1 VADEVYFIIESDES
15 FVICGH
21 LHAANANYIN
31 VGTSAFL
38 YVNFR
43 VGFWLSPADQN
54 QSIFYKN
61 GFPSQGYLQAS
72 LSLSLTR
79 SLSLSLS
86 LARSLSLSLS
96 DSLSIYL
103 YTYHAAS
110 AIDAVSRRKKE
121 RKKERERDRKAERK
135 ELMASDPESYYQ
147 VCQIIIVTLFFTKIK
162 VL

>member
-72 LSLSLTR
+72 LSLSLSHTLSFSLSLSR

-86 LARSLSLSLS
+86 LR
-96 DSLSIYL
+96 LSIYL
-103 YTYHAAS
+103 SIY
-110 AIDAVSRRKKE
+110 VSRGIGNRRCVSEKERKKE
-121 RKKERERDRKAERK
+121 RKKEREIERQK
-135 ELMASDPESYYQ
+135 GRS
-147 VCQIIIVTLFFTKIK
+147 
-162 VL
+162 